1 MIYGEP
7 FEKENISLTFNIY
20 VSKGK
25 TLSENLKISNTML
38 SNFDLVFLLL
48 DVPDEEMD
56 SYLSERVMTVCFS
69 KKN

>member
-48 DVPDEEMD
+48 DIPDEEMD
-56 SYLSERVMTVCFS
+56 NYLSERVMTVC
-69 KKN
+69 K